1 MVDVNNQLKRLD
13 PKKAT
18 PLESIPGKILKE
30 NSDIFLSCLT
40 DTLNLCLSENYF
52 PNKLKDR
59 DVSSL
64 FKKDDT
70 FCKKNYRPITVLP
83 VTSKIFER
91 LLYDQ
96 IMPFAGNFLLYL
108 LCGFRKGYNTQHAL
122 LRCLETCK
130 MTLDKGGIAGA
141 LLMDLS
147 KAFDCIDHELLIA
160 KLHAYGFG
168 RGALLMI
175 HSYLSQR
182 RQRVKINGSFS
193 TWKVVQKG
201 VPQGSVLGPLLFNV
215 YINDLFL
222 LMNRAEICNY
232 ADDTT
237 LYICDSE
244 INNVIDGLE
253 QDATHLSTWY
263 PENYMKLNAD
273 KCHFMIF
280 GEKKDKMKLHV
291 GKAVI
296 EESDEE
302 TLLGVILDT
311 KLNFKTHL
319 QTLCKKAS
327 QKLHALSRISIF
339 MEPKKLK
346 LMMNTFI
353 MSQFS
358 YCPLIWM
365 FHDKNI
371 NNKINR
377 IQERALRIAYKDN
390 NSPYEKLLE
399 NDNSVSIH
407 QKNLQLLM
415 VEIYKTRNHLNP
427 SFMMDIFEEKSMPYQ
442 LRSSSNL
449 NLPKVRT
456 TCYGTDA
463 VRFMGQRVWAKLPVE
478 VKTSDSLTIFKKHLK
493 TTKCKH
499 CNCRICKPFI
509 YGLGYL

>member
-1 MVDVNNQLKRLD
+1 MDMV
-13 PKKAT
+13 
-18 PLESIPGKILKE
+18 E
-30 NSDIFLSCLT
+30 
-40 DTLNLCLSENYF
+40 
-52 PNKLKDR
+52 
-59 DVSSL
+59 
-64 FKKDDT
+64 
-70 FCKKNYRPITVLP
+70 
-83 VTSKIFER
+83 
-91 LLYDQ
+91 
-96 IMPFAGNFLLYL
+96 
-108 LCGFRKGYNTQHAL
+108 
-122 LRCLETCK
+122 
-130 MTLDKGGIAGA
+130 
-141 LLMDLS
+141 
-147 KAFDCIDHELLIA
+147 
-160 KLHAYGFG
+160 
-168 RGALLMI
+168 
-175 HSYLSQR
+175 
-182 RQRVKINGSFS
+182 
-193 TWKVVQKG
+193 W
-201 VPQGSVLGPLLFNV
+201 
-215 YINDLFL
+215 
-222 LMNRAEICNY
+222 
-232 ADDTT
+232 
-237 LYICDSE
+237 YICDSE

-280 GEKKDKMKLHV
+280 GEKTDKMKLHV

-339 MEPKKLK
+339 MESKKLK

-358 YCPLIWM
+358 YSPLIWM

-371 NNKINR
+371 NSKINR

-415 VEIYKTRNHLNP
+415 VEIYKTRNHLHP

-456 TCYGTDA
+456 TCYGIDD

-499 CNCRICKPFI
+499 CNCRICNPFI